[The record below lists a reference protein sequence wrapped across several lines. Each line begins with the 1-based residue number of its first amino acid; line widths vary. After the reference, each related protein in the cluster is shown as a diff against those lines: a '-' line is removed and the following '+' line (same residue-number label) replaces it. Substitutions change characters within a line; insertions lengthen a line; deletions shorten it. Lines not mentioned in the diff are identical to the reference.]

1 MRDNQMKVYAL
12 APRENWICDR
22 FVKEWNEHNPDIST
36 TNINEAEI
44 IWLIADWCWN
54 QVPEHLLKTK
64 KVVCTLYHVV
74 PEKFTGAALEEF
86 KKRDKYVDLYHSMC
100 EITDNILKPYMT
112 APSFVQNFWA
122 NQNTWYSI
130 DNTTALKDKLSLPKD
145 KFLIGSFQRD
155 TEGHDLVSPKL
166 EKGPDIFMDYVEK
179 RHNRDKNVH
188 VVLAG
193 WRRQYVIN
201 RLNKAGITYSY
212 FEWAD
217 FQTLNELYNC
227 LSMYVVS
234 ARQEGGPQ
242 AIVECALTET
252 PIISTDVGVA
262 RAVLHPDSI
271 ATHFTAEALSKTVP
285 EVGYNFQNVQKYTIP
300 YGFSNFKE
308 EFNKLLVENPY
319 KPTCERCGKRMMFFY
334 GDETIRCLKCG

>member
-1 MRDNQMKVYAL
+1 MKVFAL

-22 FVKEWNEHNPDIST
+22 FVEEFNKYNPDIA
-36 TNINEAEI
+36 TNNPYEADI

-54 QVPEHLLKTK
+54 QVPEFLLANK

-74 PEKFTGAALEEF
+74 PEKFTGQALADF
-86 KKRDKYVDLYHSMC
+86 KQRDRYVNLYHSMC
-100 EITDNILKPYMT
+100 QITDDVLKPYMG

-122 NQNTWYSI
+122 NQETWYSI
-130 DNTTALKDKLSLPKD
+130 HETNELKKKHNLPID

-155 TEGHDLVSPKL
+155 TEGRDLASPKL
-166 EKGPDIFMDYVEK
+166 EKGPDIFCDFVEK
-179 RHNRDKNVH
+179 RFEQDKNIH

-201 RLNKAGITYSY
+201 RLKKAGIPYSY

-217 FQTLNELYNC
+217 FKTLNELYNT
-227 LSMYVVS
+227 LSLYIVS

-262 RAVLHPDSI
+262 REVLHTDSI
-271 ATHFTAEALSKTVP
+271 AKDFTAKALGDCVP
-285 EVGYNFQNVQKYTIP
+285 EVSYNFQNVQKYTIP
-300 YGFSNFKE
+300 QGFTRFRE
-308 EFNKLLVENPY
+308 EFKKLL
-319 KPTCERCGKRMMFFY
+319 GQ
-334 GDETIRCLKCG
+334 